1 MICHVMYDFLIS
13 LIAITDMTILEEQN
27 MNMDIGNAIK
37 KLRMDSK
44 VTQEEVAE
52 YLGISFQ
59 AVSKWETG
67 TTMPDITLLPEIAAF
82 FGVRIDDLFS
92 VDHEDELKRI
102 EHILA
107 YEGLS
112 EQSYLYAKRSLDAS
126 LQDDPDNVSA
136 LKLYAQLHLKKANDD
151 LLEAGRMLE
160 NAMKHSPLDEEIF
173 GLYRA
178 VRGGGVYKAHSD
190 DDWFIRV
197 CEPYAERFPH
207 NTRLIVM
214 LIEAMIRM
222 RYFERAEK
230 YISQLQLDSSNE
242 YLRQIYRGDLELA
255 RGNIERA
262 KTIWNT
268 VSADD
273 SVGQYEVGERFNR
286 INEYEQAIRC
296 FINAF
301 HAAKPPRYLDAVY
314 SLAFLY
320 TKLER
325 KAEAIEAWRLILDT
339 LESDYHDYDSEDV
352 KWAHREISKLQV
364 N

>member
-1 MICHVMYDFLIS
+1 
-13 LIAITDMTILEEQN
+13 
-27 MNMDIGNAIK
+27 MNMDIGSAIK
-37 KLRMDSK
+37 KLRIDRK
-44 VTQEEVAE
+44 ITQEEVAE

-112 EQSYLYAKRSLDAS
+112 EQSYLYAKRILEAS
-126 LQDDPDNVSA
+126 LQDDPDNVRA
-136 LKLYAQLHLKKANDD
+136 LKLYAKLYLKKTNND

-160 NAMKHSPLDEEIF
+160 RAMKRSPLDEEIY

-197 CEPYAERFPH
+197 CEPYAEKFPQ
-207 NTRLIVM
+207 NSRLIVI
-214 LIEAMIRM
+214 LIEAMIRQ
-222 RYFERAEK
+222 RYFEKAEK
-230 YISQLQLDSSNE
+230 YINLMQLDKNEE
-242 YLRQIYRGDLELA
+242 YLRQIYLGDLELA
-255 RGNIERA
+255 RGNLDNA
-262 KTIWNT
+262 KAIWNV
-268 VSADD
+268 VSEND
-273 SVGQYEVGERFNR
+273 SMGQYEAGERFNR
-286 INEYEQAIRC
+286 INEYDRAIKC
-296 FINAF
+296 FKNAF
-301 HAAKPPRYLDAVY
+301 QTATPPRYLDAVY

-325 KAEAIEAWRLILDT
+325 KTEAIEAWQLIINT
-339 LESDYHDYDSEDV
+339 LASDHNEYDGETV
-352 KWAHREISKLQV
+352 EWARNEIHKLQGI